1 MAQDDLQK
9 HLDNAMY
16 GTPQLKPD
24 EQRKYMGTFRER
36 CYVTM
41 TIAQMKNN
49 EDKQNFLKEIAQHPD
64 AKVLL
69 NGSMELTL
77 QSSYIKL
84 LNEKQMAFTVVN
96 DFVTNTPESLGL
108 IVAAKEAVNEE
119 VIDIEAKYPKAS
131 EPAEAK
137 PKPEKKG
144 FWHKLF
150 H

>member
-49 EDKQNFLKEIAQHPD
+49 EDKQNFLKEIEQHPD

-69 NGSMELTL
+69 NGSMELAL

-84 LNEKQMAFTVVN
+84 LNERQMAFTVIN
-96 DFVTNTPESLGL
+96 DFVTNNPESLGL

-119 VIDIEAKYPKAS
+119 VIDIEEKYPKTS
-131 EPAEAK
+131 EPAESK
-137 PKPEKKG
+137 TEPEKKN

>member
-131 EPAEAK
+131 EPAK
-137 PKPEKKG
+137 PEPEKKG